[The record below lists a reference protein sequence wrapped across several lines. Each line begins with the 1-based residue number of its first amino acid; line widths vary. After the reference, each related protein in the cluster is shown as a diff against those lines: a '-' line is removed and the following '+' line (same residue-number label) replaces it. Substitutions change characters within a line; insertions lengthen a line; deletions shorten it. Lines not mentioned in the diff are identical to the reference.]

1 MSFRKWHEYLIWG
14 LQSEAKRGGYVSWIL
29 ARQAAASATLV
40 TTGDEGSGYQETMC
54 PSSFFLI
61 WFLFF
66 PPMHNVVNDFSI

>member
-40 TTGDEGSGYQETMC
+40 TTRDEGSGYQETMC
-54 PSSFFLI
+54 PSSFFSYL
-61 WFLFF
+61 
-66 PPMHNVVNDFSI
+66 VSVFSPYA